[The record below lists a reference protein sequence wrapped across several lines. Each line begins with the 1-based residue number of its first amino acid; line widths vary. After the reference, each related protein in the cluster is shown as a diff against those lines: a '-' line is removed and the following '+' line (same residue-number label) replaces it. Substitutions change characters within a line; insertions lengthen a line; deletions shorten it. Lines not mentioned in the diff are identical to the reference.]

1 MSKKESWKCPNCGAM
16 NVGLGMCKV
25 CGRYGKKSS
34 HVGPVH
40 RQDLLHMTKQQRLK
54 KVEEE
59 KKQEQSTETFKM
71 GEISRVQDTN
81 LPLKKYPEQEP
92 VKLPL
97 SLDSKWTFELHGGK
111 YSVIQRSGKW
121 MVVDD
126 KDERVVASVKVDKN
140 DIPKEVLIR
149 IPRIWN
155 NHEYLNT
162 RIVFEIPPS
171 PKKQVRILKKDID
184 VLRTDLEEK
193 TKKLNELRSTL
204 DEEKEKNKLLSKE
217 KQELEQK
224 LTNFEN
230 AVDEAKKSRFP
241 FQRWQQF
248 LRMLKQNQN

>member
-1 MSKKESWKCPNCGAM
+1 MSKKESWKCPICGAM
-16 NVGLGMCKV
+16 NIGLRMCKV

-40 RQDLLHMTKQQRLK
+40 RQDLLNMTKQQRLK

-59 KKQEQSTETFKM
+59 KKQEQSSKTRKL

-81 LPLKKYPEQEP
+81 LPLKKHPEQEP
-92 VKLPL
+92 LKLPL

-111 YSVIQRSGKW
+111 YWVVQRSSKW
-121 MVVDD
+121 MVVDN
-126 KDERVVASVKVDKN
+126 KDERVIASVKVDKN
-140 DIPKEVLIR
+140 DIPVGVLIR

-162 RIVFEIPPS
+162 RIAFEIPQS

-204 DEEKEKNKLLSKE
+204 REVKKE
-217 KQELEQK
+217 KQQLSTKVEQ
-224 LTNFEN
+224 FEN
-230 AVDEAKKSRFP
+230 AVVEAKKSRFP

-248 LRMLKQNQN
+248 LRILKQNRD